1 MTTQTVS
8 GRRYFTKAW
17 LMEQKSLIALLVL
30 IAIVSTLSPNFF
42 TINNLF
48 NILQQTSV
56 NAIMAVGM
64 TLVILTS
71 GIDLSVGS
79 LLALTGAV
87 AASIVGIEV
96 NALVAVAAALA
107 LGAAIGAV
115 TGVIVAKGRVQAFIA
130 TLVMML
136 LLRGVTMVY
145 TNGSPV
151 NTGFTENA
159 DLFGWFGIGR
169 PLGVP
174 TPVWIMGIV
183 FLAAWYM
190 LHHTRLGRYIYALG
204 GNEAATRLSGIN
216 VNKIKIIVYS
226 LCGLLASL
234 AGIIEVAR
242 LSSAQPTAG
251 TGYELDAIA
260 AVVLG
265 GTSLAGGKGRIV
277 GKDTIALVVSTLNNP
292 FFVSLKDGAQKEA
305 DKLGYNLVVLDS
317 QNNPAKEL
325 ANVQDLT
332 VRGTKI
338 LLINP
343 TDSDAVGN
351 AVKMANQANI
361 PVITLDRQAT
371 KGEVVS
377 HIASDNVLGGKIAG
391 DYIAK
396 KAGEGAKVI
405 ELQGIAGTS
414 AARERG
420 EGFQQAVAAH
430 KFNVL
435 ASQPADF
442 DRTKGLNVMQNLLTA
457 HPDVQAVFAQNDEM
471 ALGALRALQTAGKS
485 DVMVVGFDGTPDGE
499 KAVNDGKLAAT
510 IAQLPDQIGAKGVE
524 TADKVLKGEKVQAK
538 YPVDLKLVVKQ

>member
-1 MTTQTVS
+1 MNM
-8 GRRYFTKAW
+8 KK
-17 LMEQKSLIALLVL
+17 L
-30 IAIVSTLSPNFF
+30 
-42 TINNLF
+42 
-48 NILQQTSV
+48 
-56 NAIMAVGM
+56 
-64 TLVILTS
+64 
-71 GIDLSVGS
+71 
-79 LLALTGAV
+79 
-87 AASIVGIEV
+87 
-96 NALVAVAAALA
+96 
-107 LGAAIGAV
+107 
-115 TGVIVAKGRVQAFIA
+115 A
-130 TLVMML
+130 TLVSAVAL
-136 LLRGVTMVY
+136 SATV
-145 TNGSPV
+145 SA
-151 NTGFTENA
+151 NA
-159 DLFGWFGIGR
+159 
-169 PLGVP
+169 
-174 TPVWIMGIV
+174 M
-183 FLAAWYM
+183 A
-190 LHHTRLGRYIYALG
+190 
-204 GNEAATRLSGIN
+204 
-216 VNKIKIIVYS
+216 
-226 LCGLLASL
+226 
-234 AGIIEVAR
+234 
-242 LSSAQPTAG
+242 
-251 TGYELDAIA
+251 
-260 AVVLG
+260 
-265 GTSLAGGKGRIV
+265 
-277 GKDTIALVVSTLNNP
+277 KDTIALVVSTLNNP

-351 AVKMANQANI
+351 AVKMANQAKI
-361 PVITLDRQAT
+361 PVITLDRVAA

-396 KAGEGAKVI
+396 KAGESAKVI

-420 EGFQQAVAAH
+420 EGFQQAVTAH

-510 IAQLPDQIGAKGVE
+510 IA
-524 TADKVLKGEKVQAK
+524 
-538 YPVDLKLVVKQ
+538 